1 MEEKK
6 KKTSTT
12 KKVVK
17 WVLGIFLVLIILLI
31 SAPFLFKDRIVK
43 LIADSI
49 NKNINAELTY
59 TDSDL
64 SLFTNF
70 PLAEITLDSVK
81 VINKAPFEGDTLYFA
96 KKLQLSMELTELLK
110 KQGEAMELKSF
121 SSKNGLVNIIINKDN
136 VANYDIAK
144 ATTSTTENTA
154 ESSLALN
161 INSYALEN
169 MDFLYTDETTL
180 MNLKLDSINHTG
192 KGNFAKEILDLDT
205 KTTAKLSLD
214 MEKINYISN
223 VDVTL
228 DAILAINLKE
238 LKYTFKENK
247 GFINQLPIEFDG
259 FIQVLDSTQ
268 LYDIRFKTP
277 TSSFKNALALLPKQY
292 SGNLA
297 KIQTKGNFDLQ
308 GEIKGIYS
316 KTSIPKINVS
326 LASQNAMF
334 KYSDLPKAVR
344 NINLNA
350 KVINDSGNSKDT
362 YIAVDKLTF
371 RIDEDVFSTNGKIS
385 NLTTNPNVNL
395 NAKGKIIFPN
405 IIYVQGSNFNT
416 AKITLTEFDA
426 KTGTSDLALT
436 GTLDNFYGFLFN
448 DENLEG
454 NFKLNSNSLKV
465 DDFLA
470 KETTNNSEN
479 QNSETLKIPSFLDI
493 SLTANAKNVLYDN
506 INLANVSGNL
516 QIKDEAISLS
526 NLKTNVFGGNIG
538 LNGNVSTKGESPTFS
553 MNLNLAELNI
563 AQSFNDLDMLTSIA
577 PIAKALEGKVNS
589 TINLTGVL
597 DENLS
602 PKLNTI
608 TGDLLGQLLNTRFKG
623 NSKMLSVLGE
633 RLSFLDPQKFNF
645 DQITAKLNFNNG
657 VVTVKPIPIS
667 YKDINLTIA
676 GTHSFDKS
684 VNYNINID
692 VPVKYLGNTVTS
704 ALQKL
709 TPKDA
714 AEIQSIPV
722 TATVYGTFTNPNV
735 TTNLQQATTNLLQ
748 TIVEKQ
754 KQSLLNTG
762 KDKLNDLLN
771 GNTKGDSTKNNN
783 NTKNNIKNIIKVI
796 FGKKKDSLKKKDSI
810 N

>member
-395 NAKGKIIFPN
+395 NAKGKINLEN
-405 IIYVQGSNFNT
+405 ISKVYPVSLEQDLKGIVTADVTTAFDMSSIENKRYQNVKNSGNISVENFKYDGNQVANPININKTSLNFNT
-416 AKITLTEFDA
+416 AKITLTEFD
-426 KTGTSDLALT
+426 
-436 GTLDNFYGFLFN
+436 
-448 DENLEG
+448 
-454 NFKLNSNSLKV
+454 
-465 DDFLA
+465 
-470 KETTNNSEN
+470 
-479 QNSETLKIPSFLDI
+479 
-493 SLTANAKNVLYDN
+493 
-506 INLANVSGNL
+506 
-516 QIKDEAISLS
+516 
-526 NLKTNVFGGNIG
+526 
-538 LNGNVSTKGESPTFS
+538 
-553 MNLNLAELNI
+553 
-563 AQSFNDLDMLTSIA
+563 
-577 PIAKALEGKVNS
+577 
-589 TINLTGVL
+589 
-597 DENLS
+597 
-602 PKLNTI
+602 
-608 TGDLLGQLLNTRFKG
+608 
-623 NSKMLSVLGE
+623 
-633 RLSFLDPQKFNF
+633 
-645 DQITAKLNFNNG
+645 
-657 VVTVKPIPIS
+657 
-667 YKDINLTIA
+667 
-676 GTHSFDKS
+676 
-684 VNYNINID
+684 
-692 VPVKYLGNTVTS
+692 
-704 ALQKL
+704 
-709 TPKDA
+709 
-714 AEIQSIPV
+714 
-722 TATVYGTFTNPNV
+722 
-735 TTNLQQATTNLLQ
+735 
-748 TIVEKQ
+748 EKQ
-754 KQSLLNTG
+754 EHQTLL
-762 KDKLNDLLN
+762 
-771 GNTKGDSTKNNN
+771 
-783 NTKNNIKNIIKVI
+783 
-796 FGKKKDSLKKKDSI
+796 
-810 N
+810 

>member
-1 MEEKK
+1 M
-6 KKTSTT
+6 
-12 KKVVK
+12 
-17 WVLGIFLVLIILLI
+17 
-31 SAPFLFKDRIVK
+31 
-43 LIADSI
+43 
-49 NKNINAELTY
+49 
-59 TDSDL
+59 
-64 SLFTNF
+64 
-70 PLAEITLDSVK
+70 
-81 VINKAPFEGDTLYFA
+81 
-96 KKLQLSMELTELLK
+96 
-110 KQGEAMELKSF
+110 
-121 SSKNGLVNIIINKDN
+121 
-136 VANYDIAK
+136 
-144 ATTSTTENTA
+144 
-154 ESSLALN
+154 
-161 INSYALEN
+161 
-169 MDFLYTDETTL
+169 
-180 MNLKLDSINHTG
+180 
-192 KGNFAKEILDLDT
+192 
-205 KTTAKLSLD
+205 
-214 MEKINYISN
+214 
-223 VDVTL
+223 
-228 DAILAINLKE
+228 
-238 LKYTFKENK
+238 
-247 GFINQLPIEFDG
+247 
-259 FIQVLDSTQ
+259 
-268 LYDIRFKTP
+268 
-277 TSSFKNALALLPKQY
+277 
-292 SGNLA
+292 
-297 KIQTKGNFDLQ
+297 
-308 GEIKGIYS
+308 
-316 KTSIPKINVS
+316 
-326 LASQNAMF
+326 
-334 KYSDLPKAVR
+334 
-344 NINLNA
+344 
-350 KVINDSGNSKDT
+350 
-362 YIAVDKLTF
+362 
-371 RIDEDVFSTNGKIS
+371 
-385 NLTTNPNVNL
+385 
-395 NAKGKIIFPN
+395 
-405 IIYVQGSNFNT
+405 
-416 AKITLTEFDA
+416 
-426 KTGTSDLALT
+426 T